1 MGSSTILDIVGS
13 MLIGGM
19 LLLVALR
26 MDERATANNFESQEN
41 LTVQQNMTSLIQNLE
56 WDFRKIGYCKNPA
69 LTTDPSTYILLGD
82 TSSVTF
88 VADLTNAGELD
99 TVTWSLGGPVPGC
112 PNPNVRML
120 YRRVDSGPDVGSNL
134 GVTEFSL
141 QYFDTFGQPI
151 RTPYIGGTLPS
162 PQLIQ
167 VTMKVEPTAQ
177 YDDTTS
183 GHIFALWRQTRLVSR
198 NLRNR

>member
-1 MGSSTILDIVGS
+1 MGTSTILDIVGS

-19 LLLVALR
+19 LLLVALN
-26 MDERATANNFESQEN
+26 MDERATENTFKSQEY

-56 WDFRKIGYCKNPA
+56 ADFRKIGYCKNPA
-69 LTTDPSTYILLGD
+69 LTTDPSEYILMGD
-82 TSSVTF
+82 TDSVTF
-88 VADLTNAGELD
+88 VADLSNSGKLD

-120 YRRVDSGPDVGSNL
+120 YRKVDGGPDVGSNL
-134 GVTEFSL
+134 GVTEFNL

-151 RTPYIGGTLPS
+151 QTPYIGGALPS

-167 VTMKVEPTAQ
+167 VTLEVEPTSQ
-177 YDDTTS
+177 YNDTTS
-183 GHIFALWRQTRLVSR
+183 GPIFALWRQTRLVSR
-198 NLRNR
+198 NLKNR